1 MPADTEK
8 TQSEEGT
15 PTAEQKALQEA
26 KALQD
31 AKNALLISQKTGVTL
46 EREIA
51 TAGVPDSKATALEGD
66 TNLEDAGYLAEL
78 VAYQAMRRAAGE
90 AGAEIGKR
98 LKGRNAKVE
107 ETHILL
113 VDTLDLTGQHALLQL
128 TMMQL
133 QRTSA
138 ALQAQT
144 TANEELMK
152 ATAPKQETG
161 RVTPAG
167 EGQEEAA
174 LFVPA
179 AMALVGPALAA
190 LPAVLGNVATAV
202 TALGSV
208 AGAAAGVA
216 AWFRSNYDIKGQ
228 AIAIKQS
235 TAKTLLAGAVPDYAV
250 YVAGFHSEDESA
262 LLDALGALITE
273 RLTLINSAVDVSMRA
288 EAVQDEKMKAALQS
302 AEKTSTAL
310 AANADKFI
318 ESLAAVPAD
327 DAQPMLARALVAEQ
341 VCAKRYTH
349 HLYVQLET
357 SGGQTITE
365 KSLWNSG
372 RLTYVGGGALSYVL
386 AESTGRIVAAD
397 SVPVFSEMAMRK
409 GKEPTE
415 LRDVPLPDLARRA

>member
-133 QRTSA
+133 
-138 ALQAQT
+138 
-144 TANEELMK
+144 
-152 ATAPKQETG
+152 
-161 RVTPAG
+161 
-167 EGQEEAA
+167 
-174 LFVPA
+174 
-179 AMALVGPALAA
+179 
-190 LPAVLGNVATAV
+190 
-202 TALGSV
+202 
-208 AGAAAGVA
+208 
-216 AWFRSNYDIKGQ
+216 
-228 AIAIKQS
+228 
-235 TAKTLLAGAVPDYAV
+235 
-250 YVAGFHSEDESA
+250 
-262 LLDALGALITE
+262 
-273 RLTLINSAVDVSMRA
+273 
-288 EAVQDEKMKAALQS
+288 
-302 AEKTSTAL
+302 
-310 AANADKFI
+310 
-318 ESLAAVPAD
+318 
-327 DAQPMLARALVAEQ
+327 
-341 VCAKRYTH
+341 
-349 HLYVQLET
+349 
-357 SGGQTITE
+357 
-365 KSLWNSG
+365 
-372 RLTYVGGGALSYVL
+372 
-386 AESTGRIVAAD
+386 
-397 SVPVFSEMAMRK
+397 
-409 GKEPTE
+409 
-415 LRDVPLPDLARRA
+415 